1 MKVPKFE
8 IGDMVQFDSYENVVG
23 IVIDIKESV
32 SFDAKEAIRDILVC
46 WSNGHIFW
54 CLDFTLI
61 LLSKKENIRKRR
73 NNVKML
79 AMRKKVKKCQN

>member
-61 LLSKKENIRKRR
+61 LLSKKEN
-73 NNVKML
+73 
-79 AMRKKVKKCQN
+79 

>member
-8 IGDMVQFDSYENVVG
+8 IGDMVQFDSYEDAVG

-32 SFDAKEAIRDILVC
+32 SFESGEAIRDILVC

-61 LLSKKENIRKRR
+61 LLSKKEN
-73 NNVKML
+73 
-79 AMRKKVKKCQN
+79 